1 LFVVLIMMT
10 DMWPFP
16 LPRTN
21 VVLLL
26 RLDN

>member
-1 LFVVLIMMT
+1 VIVVLIMMT

-26 RLDN
+26 TLDN